1 MKLQVD
7 VELYDIAQEVL
18 DIITK
23 DGDIELLCDA
33 EITRQFET
41 IQGEVE
47 NACKQYLKELF
58 DKFVLESGEG
68 TVGKERAMREQYG
81 ANLKKAEDIRDGWSR

>member
-1 MKLQVD
+1 MNERILQVMTDIKASRLIDLIEDD
-7 VELYDIAQEVL
+7 VERMVVL
-18 DIITK
+18 HT
-23 DGDIELLCDA
+23 DA

-58 DKFVLESGEG
+58 DKYYLESGEG
-68 TVGKERAMREQYG
+68 NG
-81 ANLKKAEDIRDGWSR
+81 

>member
-1 MKLQVD
+1 MTERILQVMTDIKASRLIDLIEDD
-7 VELYDIAQEVL
+7 VERMVVL
-18 DIITK
+18 HT
-23 DGDIELLCDA
+23 DA

-58 DKFVLESGEG
+58 DKQYLESGEG
-68 TVGKERAMREQYG
+68 NG
-81 ANLKKAEDIRDGWSR
+81 